1 MNELADAVIWHDA
14 ECGAYDGDLRAWE
27 RLSSEH
33 GGPLLELGAGTGRL
47 ALHLARRGH
56 EVVAVERAPELAS
69 ELARRAF
76 DEGLPV
82 EVVTADV
89 RTLAL
94 DRAFPL
100 VAVAMQ
106 FIQLFLTAS
115 ERHTVLDVCARHLTP
130 GGVVAAAIVEDV
142 PDILTAADAGAT
154 LPDIREAGGAVYS
167 SQPLGSRVAGGVIAS
182 ERHRQRVSA
191 SGDVVAETHVDHL
204 AVLES
209 GAFAAE
215 ARDAGLRPVG
225 TISVAPTDLHV
236 GSEIVLLEAAS

>member
-1 MNELADAVIWHDA
+1 MSDPADAVVWHDA
-14 ECGAYDGDLRAWE
+14 ECGAYDGDLSTWE
-27 RLSSEH
+27 RLCGEH

-69 ELARRAF
+69 ELARRAS

-106 FIQLFLTAS
+106 FIQLFLTVS
-115 ERHTVLDVCARHLTP
+115 ERRTVLDVCARHLAR
-130 GGVVAAAIVEDV
+130 GGVVAAAIVEAV
-142 PDILTAADAGAT
+142 PDILPPADAGAA
-154 LPDIREAGGAVYS
+154 LPDIREVGGAVYS
-167 SQPLGSRVAGGVIAS
+167 SQPLGSRIADGVIAS
-182 ERHRQRVSA
+182 ERHRQRVA
-191 SGDVVAETHVDHL
+191 PSGELVAETHVDRL

-209 GAFAAE
+209 GAFEAE
-215 ARDAGLRPVG
+215 ARDAGLRPIG

-236 GSEIVLLEAAS
+236 GSEIVLLEAAG